1 MVTVTDFCQ
10 MRDAIDKILYRVCHS
25 TRPHDLLSVK
35 IAKYVKRFSGKLAKT
50 MSPMS
55 AQLVEYTIC
64 KLVKDANTAQSRET
78 MCKLL
83 AQLYLWSPDSEQHV
97 GSWLSRNFWGW
108 ELSSNQ
114 HVVRAMLQNK
124 VIPVSRL
131 DSLISSRVDK
141 FNTTQSITSVA
152 TLVCD
157 LIAGYPR
164 VAKLEDFTTTLDM
177 LRRVCTAPTDHIP
190 HSLIAISS
198 QLNSTQQNA
207 ASEDDVMRS
216 VFEVWTELIA
226 MEPRSKVQET
236 DFLRTLILRGMFDET
251 RNLDTFFRSALGYCL
266 QLCCDGNELASE
278 SIRQKGYKAVCG
290 LATLVIRAYEFS
302 ELGDIGSR
310 LCIVNHIFANL
321 LAFVMHVCQT
331 SEVNGDVND
340 KFDGRP
346 YYYFFMHT
354 LLLLHDS
361 TELDCEAK
369 RGMYIY
375 LADCFHFIR
384 PTECI
389 LFVVLWTKLVSDEHL
404 FVKHMLEDEESTGM
418 LVELL
423 CSGMEFIGKYLNV
436 RSMYVSVQDVDIML
450 QNVFVNLAKIR
461 PDFIAAHKGRFTNA
475 VHERQDYDDDNG
487 VDDDDD
493 DDDEVMETSSNV
505 LS

>member
-1 MVTVTDFCQ
+1 MVTVTDFWQ

-35 IAKYVKRFSGKLAKT
+35 IEKYIKRFAGKLAKT
-50 MSPMS
+50 ISPMS

-64 KLVKDANTAQSRET
+64 KLVKDANTAQARET

-83 AQLYLWSPDSEQHV
+83 AQLYLWSPDSEKYV
-97 GSWLSRNFWGW
+97 ESWLARNLWGW
-108 ELSSNQ
+108 ELNSNR

-131 DSLISSRVDK
+131 DSLISSRVEK
-141 FNTTQSITSVA
+141 FNTTQSITSVT

-177 LRRVCTAPTDHIP
+177 LHRVCIAPTDHIP
-190 HSLIAISS
+190 QSLIAISLQMNSS
-198 QLNSTQQNA
+198 QQIA

-216 VFEVWTELIA
+216 AFEAWIDLIA
-226 MEPRSKVQET
+226 MEPRSTAQES
-236 DFLRTLILRGMFDET
+236 DFLRTLILRGMFDES
-251 RNLDTFFRSALGYCL
+251 RSLDSFFRSALGYCV
-266 QLCCDGNELASE
+266 QLYDDANECSSE

-302 ELGDIGSR
+302 ELGDISSR

-321 LAFVMHVCQT
+321 LAFVMHVSQT
-331 SEVNGDVND
+331 NEVNGDVKD
-340 KFDGRP
+340 KLDGRP

-354 LLLLHDS
+354 LLLLRDS
-361 TELDCEAK
+361 PELDCDAK

-384 PTECI
+384 PTECVF
-389 LFVVLWTKLVSDEHL
+389 FVVLWTKLVSDEQL
-404 FVKHMLEDEESTGM
+404 FVKHMLEEEESAGM

-423 CSGMEFIGKYLNV
+423 CSGMQFIGKYMNV
-436 RSMYVSVQDVDIML
+436 RSMYMNVQNVDIML
-450 QNVFVNLAKIR
+450 QNVFVGLAKIR
-461 PDFIAAHKGRFTNA
+461 PDFIAAHKWRFTNA
-475 VHERQDYDDDNG
+475 VHELQDYDDNNG
-487 VDDDDD
+487 
-493 DDDEVMETSSNV
+493 DDEDDNEAMGNFE
-505 LS
+505 